1 MVAVTTKG
9 VTPGEKP
16 PRCLDCH
23 SGEGDGVPGAKG
35 EAPIRGVKIP
45 QEKKEPRLSELPP
58 SVRRVLSLSFC
69 KVPLSLQPMNPWPQ
83 SLDDEGRSGSV
94 EGQKSAGEAM
104 QAARRKQFPKN
115 PCMRQAIVVVRA
127 GENLPLFIRVG
138 EIKPIRGR
146 VRAGCLSDD
155 VILMMSSNPVRKYG
169 PPRINSR
176 VRIRQN

>member
-35 EAPIRGVKIP
+35 EAPNRWVKIHVLVNP
-45 QEKKEPRLSELPP
+45 QEPRLSELPP
-58 SVRRVLSLSFC
+58 LVRRELSLSCC

-94 EGQKSAGEAM
+94 EGHKGAGEAM

-138 EIKPIRGR
+138 ESKPIRGR

-155 VILMMSSNPVRKYG
+155 VMPGGWEVLENEVE
-169 PPRINSR
+169 
-176 VRIRQN
+176 V